1 MTACAI
7 PRPDPIRSFSF
18 GGGWQSMASMVLA
31 AQGVIDFRLFLFANV
46 GDDSENPETI
56 EYVHKHAVPYA
67 AEHGLELVEL
77 QRVSKDGQPETIYR
91 RIMDSGGRRQT
102 IPVYLS
108 NGMPGGRACT
118 HDFKIWVTG
127 QELQQRGASPKNK
140 ATVGMGISLDEIG
153 RMKPSSAKPYEEL
166 VYPLIDLRLRRTDC
180 PGIIRSAGL
189 PMPPK
194 SACDFCPIRKIAE
207 WQDMHETQPARWDRA
222 CRVEDTLNA
231 ENARK
236 GRQPVYLTRVGRPL
250 RDLFKGG
257 SQLALDD
264 EDEGC
269 DNGWC
274 MT

>member
-1 MTACAI
+1 MTC
-7 PRPDPIRSFSF
+7 PTPTPQRLRSFSF
-18 GGGWQSMASMVLA
+18 GGGWQSTAALVLA

-46 GDDSENPETI
+46 GDDSENPDTI
-56 EYVHKHAVPYA
+56 RYVHEHAMPYA
-67 AEHGLELVEL
+67 AAHGIELVEL
-77 QRVSKDGQPETIYR
+77 WRTTKEGQTETIYR
-91 RIMDSGGRRQT
+91 RIMDSEGRRQT

-108 NGMPGGRACT
+108 NGMPGGRSCT
-118 HDFKIWVTG
+118 VDFKIAVTG
-127 QELQQRGASPKNK
+127 LELQRRGASPKNR

-166 VYPLIDLRLRRTDC
+166 VYPLIDLRLRRSDC
-180 PGIIRSAGL
+180 PSIIRGAGL

-194 SACDFCPIRKIAE
+194 SSCDFCPIRKLGE
-207 WQDMHETQPARWDRA
+207 WQDMRENQPERWARA

-236 GRQPVYLTRVGRPL
+236 GRPPVYLTRVGRPL

-257 SQLALDD
+257 SQLALVD